1 MRAVEMVAGCRIEN
15 NDPASSLHLACSNN
29 PCTVNKIRY
38 VIKKNWPGKNLDF
51 GRQNLMT
58 AYHSLL
64 VIESS
69 LTEGCYF

>member
-1 MRAVEMVAGCRIEN
+1 MRAVEMVAGCRSEN

-38 VIKKNWPGKNLDF
+38 VIKKNWPERIWTLRDRKP
-51 GRQNLMT
+51 MT

-64 VIESS
+64 VIKSS
-69 LTEGCYF
+69 PTEGCSF